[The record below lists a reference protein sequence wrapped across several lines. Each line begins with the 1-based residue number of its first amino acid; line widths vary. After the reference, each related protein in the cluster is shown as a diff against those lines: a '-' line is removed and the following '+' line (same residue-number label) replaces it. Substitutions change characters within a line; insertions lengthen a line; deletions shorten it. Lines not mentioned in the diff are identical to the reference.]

1 MHDCVD
7 VDVYLW
13 CGSRPIIEDCRGVRF
28 APLPKG
34 TGGGKGEGR
43 NMWDQVDDF
52 KWLKDSPSPNWRV
65 MEEGERIGEE
75 VWKEVLASGEG
86 RGLEDILREVGLKS

>member
-34 TGGGKGEGR
+34 TGGGEAEGR

-65 MEEGERIGEE
+65 MEEGERVGQE
-75 VWKEVLASGEG
+75 VWKEVLASEEG
-86 RGLEDILREVGLKS
+86 KGLEDILRGVGVKS